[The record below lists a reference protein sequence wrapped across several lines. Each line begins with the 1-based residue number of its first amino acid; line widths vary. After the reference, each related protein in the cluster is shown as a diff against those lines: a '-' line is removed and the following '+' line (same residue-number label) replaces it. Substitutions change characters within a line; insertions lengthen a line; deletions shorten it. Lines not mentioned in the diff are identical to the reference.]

1 MSDPKHSLPAIW
13 PPLDV
18 RELLTRLTSA
28 GVDFVII
35 GGIAVV
41 LLGSARTTR
50 DLDIVFAADRNNLD
64 LLGEVLVGLNASL
77 RGVHDDVPFVPDG
90 ATLDRVA
97 LLTLTTSAGWL
108 DVHRR
113 PDGAPPFNRLKR
125 NAERIDL
132 GDMTVLVA
140 SIDDMIAMKR
150 AAGRLQDQADVAEL
164 EAIRRIRDLGAE
176 PHGGLE

>member
-1 MSDPKHSLPAIW
+1 MSDPKDALPAVW

-50 DLDIVFAADRNNLD
+50 DLDIVFAPDRANLEA
-64 LLGEVLVGLNASL
+64 LGKVLVGLDASL
-77 RGVHDDVPFVPDG
+77 RGIEDELPFVPDG
-90 ATLDRVA
+90 MTLDRVA
-97 LLTLTTSAGWL
+97 LLTLSTSAGWL

-113 PDGAPPFNRLKR
+113 PDGSPPYERLRR
-125 NAERIDL
+125 NAERIDV
-132 GDMTVLVA
+132 GGMVVLVA
-140 SIDDMIAMKR
+140 SIDDMIAMKSVG
-150 AAGRLQDQADVAEL
+150 GRLQDRADIAEL

-176 PHGGLE
+176 PRSGLE